1 MDILAN
7 LGMGLA
13 VALSPINLALCFSGA
28 LIGTLIGVLPGI
40 GPVATIAMLLP
51 ITFGFPP
58 DGALIML
65 AGIFYGA
72 QYGGSTTA
80 ILVNLPGEASSVVT
94 TLDGYQMARQG
105 RAGAALA
112 IAAIG
117 SFVAGTLSTGAIA
130 IVGPQLTKLT
140 GVFASP
146 EYFALMVLGLVAATI
161 LANGSVF
168 KAVAMIF
175 VGLFFGMIGTD
186 VSTGVQRFTFGLP
199 ELADGLDF
207 VPVAMGL
214 FGIAEIIR
222 NLEAGEESRSV
233 LSQKISGLMP
243 RWDDLRAAFPAI
255 MSGTGLGAIL
265 GVLPGAGPTLSAFGA
280 YSIEK
285 RIAAD
290 SSKFGKGDIRGV
302 AAPEA
307 ANNAASQTA
316 FIPMLTLGIPPN
328 AVMALMIGAMT
339 IHGIAPGPQV
349 MTQHAELFWGM
360 IASMWI
366 GNLMLLIINL
376 PLVGVWVQL
385 LRVPYRWLFPAITMF
400 CVIGVYSI
408 NNAIF
413 DIYVMIAF
421 GGLGYLLSKAGC
433 ETAPMLMGFILSPMV
448 EENFRRALHLSH
460 GDPMVFLTRPVSG
473 VLLALAA
480 IMLIAAVMPAIRRG
494 RREVFVEE

>member
-1 MDILAN
+1 MDVFSNLLIGFAVAMSPTN
-7 LGMGLA
+7 LG
-13 VALSPINLALCFSGA
+13 LCFTGA
-28 LIGTLIGVLPGI
+28 LTGTLIGVLPGI

-51 ITFGFPP
+51 ITYGLPP

-112 IAAIG
+112 IAAIA
-117 SFVAGTLSTGAIA
+117 SFIAGTIATAAIA
-130 IVGPQLTKLT
+130 VAGPQLARMA
-140 GVFASP
+140 GAFASP

-161 LANGSVF
+161 LASGPVF
-168 KAVAMIF
+168 KAVAMIV
-175 VGLFFGMIGTD
+175 VGMFLGCIGTD
-186 VSTGVQRFTFGLP
+186 ISTGAQRFTFGFP

-233 LSQKISGLMP
+233 LDRRISDLVP
-243 RWDDLRAAFPAI
+243 RWSDFRASLPAI
-255 MSGTGLGAIL
+255 LRGTGLGGLL

-280 YSIEK
+280 YTIEK
-285 RIAAD
+285 RLARDGSA
-290 SSKFGKGDIRGV
+290 FGKGDIRGV

-316 FIPMLTLGIPPN
+316 FIPMLTLCIPPN

-339 IHGIAPGPQV
+339 VHGIAPGPQV

-366 GNLMLLIINL
+366 GNLMLLVINL
-376 PLVGVWVQL
+376 PLVGLWVQL
-385 LRVPYRWLFPAITMF
+385 LRVPYRLLFPAITMF
-400 CVIGVYSI
+400 CVIGVYSL
-408 NNAIF
+408 NNSVF
-413 DIYVMIAF
+413 DIYSMVVF
-421 GGLGYLLSKAGC
+421 GVVGYLLSKAGC
-433 ETAPMLMGFILSPMV
+433 ETAPLLMGFILSPMV
-448 EENFRRALHLSH
+448 EENFRRSLHLSH
-460 GDPMVFLTRPVSG
+460 GDPLVFFARPISG
-473 VLLALAA
+473 MLLAIA
-480 IMLIAAVMPAIRRG
+480 ILLLLSTVLPAIRRG
-494 RREVFVEE
+494 RQQVFVEE

>member
-7 LGMGLA
+7 LTLGFG
-13 VALSPINLALCFSGA
+13 VALSPINLGLCFSGA

-51 ITFGFPP
+51 ITFGLPP

-80 ILVNLPGEASSVVT
+80 ILVNLPGEASSVIT

-117 SFVAGTLSTGAIA
+117 SFIAGTLSTAAIA
-130 IVGPQLTKLT
+130 VAGPQLTRMA
-140 GVFASP
+140 GAFASP

-168 KAVAMIF
+168 KAVAMIV
-175 VGLFFGMIGTD
+175 VGLFLGGIGTD
-186 VSTGVQRFTFGLP
+186 VSTGVQRFTFGFA

-222 NLEAGEESRSV
+222 NLESGESSRSV
-233 LSQKISGLMP
+233 LDQRISGLMP
-243 RWDDLRAAFPAI
+243 RWRDFRGSLPAI
-255 MSGTGLGAIL
+255 LRGTGLGALL

-280 YSIEK
+280 YMIEK
-285 RIAAD
+285 RLASD
-290 SSKFGKGDIRGV
+290 SSVFGKGDIRGV

-349 MTQHAELFWGM
+349 MAQHADLFWGM
-360 IASMWI
+360 IASMWV
-366 GNLMLLIINL
+366 GNLMLLVINL

-385 LRVPYRWLFPAITMF
+385 LRVPYRLLFPAITMF
-400 CVIGVYSI
+400 CVIGVYSL
-408 NNAIF
+408 NNSVF
-413 DIYVMIAF
+413 DIYCMLAF
-421 GGLGYLLSKAGC
+421 GVVGYWLSKAGC
-433 ETAPMLMGFILSPMV
+433 ETAPLLMGFILSPMV
-448 EENFRRALHLSH
+448 EENFRRSLQLSH
-460 GDPMVFLTRPVSG
+460 GDPTVFFLRPVSG
-473 VLLALAA
+473 ALLAIAA
-480 IMLIAAVMPAIRRG
+480 VMLIAAVLPAIRRS
-494 RREVFVEE
+494 RAEVFVEE

>member
-7 LGMGLA
+7 LVMGFG

-51 ITFGFPP
+51 LTFGLPS

-80 ILVNLPGEASSVVT
+80 ILVNLPGEASSVIT

-161 LANGSVF
+161 LASGSVF

-175 VGLFFGMIGTD
+175 VGLFFGMIGSD
-186 VSTGVQRFTFGLP
+186 ISTGVQRFTFGFS
-199 ELADGLDF
+199 ELSDGLNF

-222 NLEAGEESRSV
+222 NLEGGEENRSV
-233 LSQKISGLMP
+233 LKQKISGLMP
-243 RWDDLRAAFPAI
+243 RLSDLRAAFPAI
-255 MSGTGLGAIL
+255 LRGTGLGAVL

-280 YSIEK
+280 YTIEK
-285 RIAAD
+285 RMAKD
-290 SSKFGKGDIRGV
+290 GSTFGKGDIRGV

-339 IHGIAPGPQV
+339 MHGIAPGPQV
-349 MTQHAELFWGM
+349 MSQHAGLFWGM

-376 PLVGVWVQL
+376 PLVSVWVQL
-385 LRVPYRWLFPAITMF
+385 LRVPYRWLFPAICMF

-408 NNAIF
+408 NNSVF
-413 DIYVMIAF
+413 DIYVMIGF
-421 GGLGYLLSKAGC
+421 GVLGYLLTKAGC

-448 EENFRRALHLSH
+448 EENFRRSLHLSH
-460 GDPMVFLTRPVSG
+460 GDLMVFVTRPVSG
-473 VLLALAA
+473 ALLALAA
-480 IMLIAAVMPAIRRG
+480 IMLIAAVLPSIRRG
-494 RREVFVEE
+494 RKQVFVEE